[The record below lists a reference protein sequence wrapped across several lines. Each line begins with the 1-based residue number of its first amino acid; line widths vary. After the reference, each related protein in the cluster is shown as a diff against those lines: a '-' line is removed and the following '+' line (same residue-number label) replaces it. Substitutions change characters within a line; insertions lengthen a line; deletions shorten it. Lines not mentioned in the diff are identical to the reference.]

1 MTLLPL
7 ITYYLGMALGTTIR
21 RLREA
26 RGLTQGALARRAGIS
41 RVYVAVLEGG
51 YRANPSVAVRKRL
64 AKALGVSVME
74 LLE

>member
-1 MTLLPL
+1 MLMTV
-7 ITYYLGMALGTTIR
+7 TYNIAMALGKTIR

-26 RGLTQGALARRAGIS
+26 KGLTQEALARRAKIS
-41 RVYVAVLEGG
+41 RVYITVLEGG
-51 YRANPSVAVRKRL
+51 YRVSPSVEVRKRL